1 MDLQPTAE
9 KNVIVID
16 GDTEEG
22 NGEGKTFFRINAAHV
37 DTMYI
42 YFFLRSAIE
51 AGILPSLL
59 RTPPDTDQGL

>member
-9 KNVIVID
+9 ENVIVID
-16 GDTEEG
+16 GDREEG
-22 NGEGKTFFRINAAHV
+22 NGEGRTFFRINVAHV

-42 YFFLRSAIE
+42 YSFLRTAIE

-59 RTPPDTDQGL
+59 RAPSDTD